1 MSGQKYISGSSTVER
16 KPDGPIFRTGATDG
30 SGKSLTNTNV
40 ATELPQWMWDQYCSA
55 SMNSWEYQ
63 RYVGITYA
71 DDAQDSASIQKS
83 FDQGVQAAYSIVN
96 HPDSSSAWVATAM
109 SSSMK
114 LFGRHS
120 GSNYLTGSQCG
131 PGDYALY
138 QPFWAGADGAWT
150 NLTGSRFE

>member
-1 MSGQKYISGSSTVER
+1 MQGDKYISGSTTIER
-16 KPDGPIFRTGATDG
+16 KPDGPIVRPGTISGLTGVT
-30 SGKSLTNTNV
+30 
-40 ATELPQWMWDQYCSA
+40 LPKWMWDQYCSA

-63 RYVGITYA
+63 KYVGPTFA
-71 DDAQDSASIQKS
+71 DDAQESASIQRN
-83 FDQGVQAAYSIVN
+83 FDQGVQSAFSVVN
-96 HPDSSSAWVATAM
+96 HPDSSSAWVDTAM

-114 LFGRHS
+114 LFGRDS